1 MSAAVPAAADV
12 STRDWLRSGMVVH
25 LLQMRTPSSAAASTT
40 KDQSLL
46 TDNGQAP
53 VQRCIARGV
62 LQADA
67 LLDGAVQECSNRLS
81 LLTELPL
88 FDARGVRLGIQSVQ
102 ESACEVRCS
111 VTCKRLRPADSTAKQ
126 MHRLSQPAELGQHQ
140 YVRKVMWNDADVHI
154 YIQMPH
160 LSIK

>member
-1 MSAAVPAAADV
+1 MSAAVPIAADV

-25 LLQMRTPSSAAASTT
+25 LLQMRTPSSVAASTT
-40 KDQSLL
+40 QDQSLL

-67 LLDGAVQECSNRLS
+67 LLDGAVQECSSKLS

-88 FDARGVRLGIQSVQ
+88 FDAHGARLGIQCLQ
-102 ESACEVRCS
+102 ENAHEVRYS
-111 VTCKRLRPADSTAKQ
+111 V
-126 MHRLSQPAELGQHQ
+126 
-140 YVRKVMWNDADVHI
+140 I
-154 YIQMPH
+154 
-160 LSIK
+160 